1 MPDLGIRLQR
11 VYEPPAGAGRRVL
24 VDRVWPRGVKREAA
38 TVDLWARDVAPS
50 NELRKWFG
58 HRPER
63 WDEFQRRYREELET
77 GRARQALDELEA
89 IARREPLTLLFGA
102 ADRERNQAVVLR
114 DVLSERLGR

>member
-11 VYEPPAGAGRRVL
+11 VYQPPAGAGRRVL

>member
-38 TVDLWARDVAPS
+38 AVDLWARDVAPS

-63 WDEFQRRYREELET
+63 WDEFQRRYREELEA
-77 GRARQALDELEA
+77 GRARQVLDELEA